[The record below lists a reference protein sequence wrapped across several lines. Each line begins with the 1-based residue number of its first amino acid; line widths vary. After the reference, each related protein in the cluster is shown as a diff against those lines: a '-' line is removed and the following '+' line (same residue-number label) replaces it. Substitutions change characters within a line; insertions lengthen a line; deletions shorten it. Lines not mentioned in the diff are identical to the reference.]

1 MLLLNELEPF
11 SEWVSNIG
19 HGGRGTER
27 SRKREAR
34 DRSREREREKERP
47 SWPADRTKAK
57 KEREDRWRRP
67 WKEETKRSYLTR
79 FTFTAIDSYFF
90 FALPLS
96 FLIHVLF
103 FSEFDIV
110 RLENLRFDVE
120 VTWNFAINLEIGY
133 IYYINRTNVATV
145 SKFALWIFNSIPSFS
160 SPLPSLLRVRKNIIS
175 KRRSEME
182 VSSLNILRLFY
193 RFK

>member
-1 MLLLNELEPF
+1 ME
-11 SEWVSNIG
+11 
-19 HGGRGTER
+19 GGQRGVER
-27 SRKREAR
+27 EKREIG
-34 DRSREREREKERP
+34 REREKERP

-90 FALPLS
+90 FYPPPFFSNSRS
-96 FLIHVLF
+96 FLFRILTLF
-103 FSEFDIV
+103 V
-110 RLENLRFDVE
+110 KRLENLRFDVQ